1 MTAGTPPPN
10 TDELALRHLRFGFA
24 GLAVF
29 AGLGLFLEALHGF
42 KAGFYLDVESE
53 PRRLAFRLAHAH
65 GTLLSLVHVAYALT
79 LTSRFSLARAAAR
92 RASQLLF
99 AATVLLPGGFLFGG
113 FFSHGGDPGPGVLV
127 VPLGALALIGAA
139 IVTARGLGATRAA
152 PRAEADATEPT
163 ADVQFREI
171 AFDSSDY
178 DAAFV
183 LRSRVLREPLGLHPA
198 PEERPAEADLVH
210 LGAFEGRVL
219 VGCLMLQALGNGR
232 VKMRQV
238 AIDFHRQRGGLGTRL
253 VRYSEEVARRAGHRE
268 MVLHARQKAVPFYE
282 RLGYATRGE
291 PFVEVTL
298 PHIAMWRRLDETA

>member
-1 MTAGTPPPN
+1 MTAATPSPN
-10 TDELALRHLRFGFA
+10 LDALARRHLRFGFT

-29 AGLGLFLEALHGF
+29 ALLGLLLEALHGF

-65 GTLLSLVHVAYALT
+65 GTLLSLLHVAYALT
-79 LTSRFSLARAAAR
+79 LLSRFAPAPGAAR
-92 RASQLLF
+92 RASRLLTV
-99 AATVLLPGGFLFGG
+99 ATLLLPGGFSLGG
-113 FFSHGGDPGPGVLV
+113 FFIHGGDPGPGVLV

-139 IVTARGLGATRAA
+139 VVVARGLATQSPASSGVLDSTDGI
-152 PRAEADATEPT
+152 E
-163 ADVQFREI
+163 FREI
-171 AFDSSDY
+171 RYDSSEY

-183 LRSRVLREPLGLHPA
+183 LRSRVLREPLGLRPA

-219 VGCLMLQALGNGR
+219 VGCLMLQALGEGR

-253 VRYSEEVARRAGHRE
+253 VHYSEEVARRAGHRE
-268 MVLHARQKAVPFYE
+268 MVLHARRKAVPFYE

-298 PHIAMWRRLDETA
+298 PHIAMWRRLDETPSA